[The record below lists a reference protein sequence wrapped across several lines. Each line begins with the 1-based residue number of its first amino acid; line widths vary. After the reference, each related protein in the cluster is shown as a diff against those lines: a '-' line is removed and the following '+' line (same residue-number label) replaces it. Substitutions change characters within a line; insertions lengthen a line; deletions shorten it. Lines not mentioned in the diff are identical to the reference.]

1 MPTLAEMA
9 VEREVRDQ
17 PMIGLIKAGRT
28 IRQIAEELNLNPNT
42 VRHRATARGLTADAS
57 QARTV
62 APTRPEKIRK
72 PCSCTTNVWGCRA
85 HPNAGHRFG
94 ADLTCE
100 CGTSWF
106 VMQRF
111 PVPCPAGKR
120 PECVSVAEAKPPR
133 EFCGR
138 GHPWTDVYVY
148 PSGKEHCRAC
158 RKYDQASS
166 TERRREK
173 RR

>member
-57 QARTV
+57 KARTV

-106 VMQRF
+106 VMQRY

-120 PECVSVAEAKPPR
+120 PERVVVEKEKR
-133 EFCGR
+133 EVCSH
-138 GHPWTDVYVY
+138 GHPWVDVYVN
-148 PSGKEHCRAC
+148 PAGKEQCRVC
-158 RKYDQASS
+158 MRRQGEDYSQ
-166 TERRREK
+166 RRREG